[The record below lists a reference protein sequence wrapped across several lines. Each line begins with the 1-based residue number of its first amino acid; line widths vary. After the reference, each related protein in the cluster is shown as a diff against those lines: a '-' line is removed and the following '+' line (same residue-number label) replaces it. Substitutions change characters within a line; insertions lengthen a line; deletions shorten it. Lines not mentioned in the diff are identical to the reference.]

1 MKTKRARQKSID
13 KNNCFDFSEMLLLQP
28 YIELYTDFLLKNY
41 SDELETSTNLKD
53 VTDLSMPE
61 EWYPEARSMQRRIIY
76 HMGPTNSGKTK
87 NAIEALSLAKQGL
100 YAAPLRLLAWE
111 IAEVVQSKG
120 KVCNL
125 LTGQEK

>member
-1 MKTKRARQKSID
+1 MKTKRSRQKLID
-13 KNNCFDFSEMLLLQP
+13 KNNYFEFNEMQLLQP

-61 EWYPEARSMQRRIIY
+61 EWYPDARSMQRRIIY

-87 NAIEALSLAKQGL
+87 NAIEALSLAK
-100 YAAPLRLLAWE
+100 
-111 IAEVVQSKG
+111 
-120 KVCNL
+120 
-125 LTGQEK
+125 